1 MIKGAYVLITSVL
14 TAVVYTLLVTLF
26 RDRVFEML
34 QEYLPVP
41 VDSGYNVYGLTDPI
55 TWALYT
61 IPVMTIVAGFLYF
74 LMRGPER
81 ESDTTGLEYYG
92 TGMRRY

>member
-14 TAVVYTLLVTLF
+14 TAVVYTLLITLF

-41 VDSGYNVYGLTDPI
+41 VDSSYNIYGLTDPI
-55 TWALYT
+55 TWALYA
-61 IPVMTIVAGFLYF
+61 IPVLVIVAGFLYF

-81 ESDTTGLEYYG
+81 EADTAGLEYYG